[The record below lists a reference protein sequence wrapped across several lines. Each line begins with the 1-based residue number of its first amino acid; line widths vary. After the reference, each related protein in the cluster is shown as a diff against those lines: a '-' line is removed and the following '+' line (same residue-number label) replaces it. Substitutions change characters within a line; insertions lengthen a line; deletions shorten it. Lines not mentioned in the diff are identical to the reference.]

1 MNYKSIKKVFNA
13 PKIWHQELS
22 TVYEIVI
29 NNFKSTAKK
38 LLFLFCLLVF
48 CFILSSCSNSSK
60 NSENTIK
67 VWHIQNLDSQ
77 ASIKERAGER
87 FKNENPDY
95 DYQMSP
101 MQNDA
106 YKTQIQIALGAN
118 NAPDIFS
125 IWGGGT
131 MIEYIKSGKIIDLT
145 QYISKYDLSNK
156 LIPVSLSQVS
166 YEGKIWA
173 VPVESI
179 VIAMVLYNK
188 EMFEQNGWQVP
199 KTVGQLET
207 LMNKMLAKGIKPFAL
222 ANKTKWTGSMYYMS
236 LVQRIGGTKVF
247 YDAANRVN
255 GGSFENPAFIEAG
268 KKLVEWV
275 DKGYFN
281 QGFNGLDDDSGQ
293 ARALLYTGKA
303 AMELIGTFR
312 LASMSSENPNY
323 VAKLDGFI
331 FPAIENGKGNPKE
344 LVGTAGDNFYAIAST
359 SKYPEEAFKLITKFI
374 DEQAVKES
382 MDIGRIPPV
391 VGVNPQDTISKKV
404 VEAVNEAPEIQL
416 WYDQY
421 LPPELAQVHLDTL
434 QAMMGKTMT
443 PEEACRQLEAK
454 AMQILGPSSK

>member
-1 MNYKSIKKVFNA
+1 MNRKSIKKFCRA
-13 PKIWHQELS
+13 PKNLAES
-22 TVYEIVI
+22 VKTVFEIAI
-29 NNFKSTAKK
+29 NNFRITGKK
-38 LLFLFCLLVF
+38 LLLFVMFALL
-48 CFILSSCSNSSK
+48 FISCSNNSK

-77 ASIKERAGER
+77 ASIKEKAGQR
-87 FKNENPDY
+87 FKSENPDY

-145 QYISKYDLSNK
+145 PYIAKYDLSNK

-166 YEGKIWA
+166 YDGKIWA

-188 EMFEQNGWQVP
+188 EMFQKNGWQVP
-199 KTVGQLET
+199 KTVGELET
-207 LMNKMLAKGIKPFAL
+207 LMDKMLSKGIKPFAL

-255 GGSFENPAFIEAG
+255 GGSFENPAFIQAG

-281 QGFNGLDDDSGQ
+281 EGFNGLDDDSGQ
-293 ARALLYTGKA
+293 ARALLYTDRA

-331 FPAIENGKGNPKE
+331 FPAIENGRGNPKE

-391 VGVNPQDTISKKV
+391 IGINPQDAISKKV